1 VAVDKGE
8 FVARRERKARG
19 LEIRQ
24 VAQLP
29 GGSMKFH
36 VKIAGAAAAVVIG
49 ALPALAIAAGPGN
62 SANAPG
68 HNKTA
73 STGTT
78 VTGAPPSGDAAFGRL
93 CQKESKRH
101 VAGQKG
107 TPFSQCV
114 TALAKVADGS
124 TTNPAKACAKESK
137 HHVAGQKGTPFSQ
150 CVKAAAKLEAEE
162 HKDTSTTTGTSSS

>member
-1 VAVDKGE
+1 M
-8 FVARRERKARG
+8 
-19 LEIRQ
+19 
-24 VAQLP
+24 P
-29 GGSMKFH
+29 GW
-36 VKIAGAAAAVVIG
+36 AT
-49 ALPALAIAAGPGN
+49 ALPALAVAAGPGN
-62 SANAPG
+62 SGNAPG
-68 HNKTA
+68 HNRTS

-78 VTGAPPSGDAAFGRL
+78 TGTGAPPSQAEAFGRL

-137 HHVAGQKGTPFSQ
+137 RHVAGQKGTPFSQ

-162 HKDTSTTTGTSSS
+162 HKSTSTTTGTSSS